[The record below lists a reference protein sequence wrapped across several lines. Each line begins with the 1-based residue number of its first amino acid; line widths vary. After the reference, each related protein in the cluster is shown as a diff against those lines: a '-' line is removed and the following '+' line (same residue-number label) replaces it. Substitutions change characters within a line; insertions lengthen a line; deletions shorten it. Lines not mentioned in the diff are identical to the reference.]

1 MKTIA
6 KINFSLNGK
15 YYIKGEELKDIPYSM
30 LVKLNELGYIE
41 PLKYEDLVLLKN
53 TKKENNKE
61 E

>member
-1 MKTIA
+1 MKLIA

-30 LVKLNELGYIE
+30 IVKLNELGYIE
-41 PLKYEDLVLLKN
+41 PLKYEDLAMIKN
-53 TKKENNKE
+53 AKKENNKE